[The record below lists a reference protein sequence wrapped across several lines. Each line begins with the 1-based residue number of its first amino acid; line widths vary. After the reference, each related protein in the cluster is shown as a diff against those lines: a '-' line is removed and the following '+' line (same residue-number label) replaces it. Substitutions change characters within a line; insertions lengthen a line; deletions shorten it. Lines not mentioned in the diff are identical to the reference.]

1 MDIEPEL
8 LHQRVAV
15 VTGGAGAIGMEIC
28 RMLLKAGM
36 QVVLTARSQ
45 VRAEEAVAALEGQE
59 DQRIAARALDVTDAG
74 AVLAFAQSIEQR
86 HGRVDVL
93 INNAGVPPRGHGLSD
108 LKDEEL
114 DLAMRTHFHGPLHL
128 MRAVLPM
135 MRAQGYGRIVNV
147 SSSLGQ
153 LSQMGARWPAY
164 RLSKA
169 ALNALTAVVAAEV
182 AGSDIL
188 VNAVCPGWCRTPLGG
203 PDAPRSAAEG
213 AADIVWAAM
222 LPDGSPSGHFFR
234 DRQIQPW

>member
-1 MDIEPEL
+1 MEVEPEL

-15 VTGGAGAIGMEIC
+15 VTGGAGAIGIEVC

-45 VRAEEAVAALEGQE
+45 ARAEEGVAALTGQE
-59 DQRIAARALDVTDAG
+59 DQRIIARALDVTDADD
-74 AVLAFAQSIEQR
+74 VLAFIRGVEQTQ
-86 HGRVDVL
+86 GRVDVL

-108 LKDEEL
+108 MGDEEL
-114 DLAMRTHFHGPLHL
+114 DLAMGTHFHGPLRL
-128 MRAVLPM
+128 IRAVLPL

-203 PDAPRSAAEG
+203 PEAPRSAAEG

-222 LPDGSPSGHFFR
+222 LPDGGPSGHFFR
-234 DRQIQPW
+234 DRQIRPW

>member
-1 MDIEPEL
+1 MDVEPEL

-15 VTGGAGAIGMEIC
+15 VTGGAGAIGIEVC
-28 RMLLKAGM
+28 RMLLKVGM

-45 VRAEEAVAALEGQE
+45 ARAEEGVAALSGQE
-59 DQRIAARALDVTDAG
+59 DQRVIARALDVTDADD
-74 AVLAFAQSIEQR
+74 VLAFIRGVEQTQ
-86 HGRVDVL
+86 GRVDVL

-108 LKDEEL
+108 MGDDEL
-114 DLAMRTHFHGPLHL
+114 DLAMRTHFHGPLRL
-128 MRAVLPM
+128 TRAVLPL
-135 MRAQGYGRIVNV
+135 MRGQGYGRIVNV

-169 ALNALTAVVAAEV
+169 ALNALTAVVAADV

-203 PDAPRSAAEG
+203 PEAPRSAAEG

-222 LPDGSPSGHFFR
+222 LPDGGPSGHFFR